1 MESEVLFLTVCPLA
15 GPLSLRSCRPALME
29 DGFDEVP
36 DIAPDDAMDGSGGGD
51 GSKGS
56 GRGRGRGRGGGKAAA
71 KSKAKADKSCFVGGC
86 DQKCR
91 SHSKFCVAHHKDAE
105 ALRYQAKAKN
115 DKEIMEAVE
124 SALSDPHKAKL
135 SLEEFAQ
142 ANPEGRFRKKLVDW
156 SSFMQIH
163 GKRTEVRERNQEEQM
178 DVTDYVNYKMGRG
191 LSEQEALNDW
201 KRLLETDVEREGEGA
216 ETKVWV
222 VRNKM
227 RLKDNVRYKD
237 HQFQE
242 GSRQV
247 KDMAEAD
254 KSLAH
259 RTWQFF
265 LK

>member
-1 MESEVLFLTVCPLA
+1 MFLTVCPLA

-91 SHSKFCVAHHKDAE
+91 PHSKFCVAHHKDAE

>member
-1 MESEVLFLTVCPLA
+1 MLA

-36 DIAPDDAMDGSGGGD
+36 DIAPDDAMDGGGGGD

-56 GRGRGRGRGGGKAAA
+56 GRGRGRGRGGGGKAAA

-124 SALSDPHKAKL
+124 SALSDPDKAKL

-259 RTWQFF
+259 
-265 LK
+265 